1 MRDVPRLFVMLSVL
15 VGATSHAGAQ
25 ATMAVDGQVIAT
37 ASRWTSDGSRIV
49 TEATVRTPDGD
60 VTVSQLGGSVDGL
73 AMRTF
78 PGPAIMMPGMRV
90 AVTAHPALDLAQRT
104 HVVVDGVRVLAEA
117 PGFVRTGPTASGKY
131 LYWESGCVYVNVD
144 AEGTKEIAGAN
155 EFPVI
160 DSAIAAWNDGT
171 RGCSYMNLVRDPKL
185 ENLEVS
191 RDNVNVIKFRDLS
204 WCRPALGDDPARCYS
219 PAAAG
224 LTTAVFV
231 DDSSSKRDGAI
242 VDADVELNGVDFA
255 ISAGGETLGTAGCKS
270 DLANTLTHELGHL
283 LGLEHPCR
291 AAGDPPRTDGEGNTV
306 PSCGGANDPEILEA
320 TMYNFQECGET
331 KKATLSAD
339 DTAAICAIYPT
350 GDDPGTC
357 SRVTDEAGCCSASEE
372 PPVPALALAG
382 LTVAVLAVRRRSRKN
397 SARG

>member
-1 MRDVPRLFVMLSVL
+1 
-15 VGATSHAGAQ
+15 
-25 ATMAVDGQVIAT
+25 MAVEGEVIAAT
-37 ASRWTSDGSRIV
+37 SRWTSDGSRIV

-131 LYWESGCVYVNVD
+131 LYWESGCVYVTVD
-144 AEGTKEIAGAN
+144 AEGTKEIAGEN
-155 EFPVI
+155 EFPIV

-185 ENLEVS
+185 ESLEVG
-191 RDNVNVIKFRDLS
+191 RDNVNLIKFRDLS
-204 WCRPALGDDPARCYS
+204 WCRPAIGDDPARCYS
-219 PAAAG
+219 PFAAG

-242 VDADVELNGVDFA
+242 VDADIELNGVDFA
-255 ISAGGETLGTAGCKS
+255 ISAGGQTLGTADCKS

-291 AAGDPPRTDGEGNTV
+291 AAGDPPRTDGAGNTV
-306 PSCGGANDPEILEA
+306 PSCGSANDPVILEA
-320 TMYNFQECGET
+320 TMFNFQECGET

-350 GDDPGTC
+350 DDDPGTC
-357 SRVTDEAGCCSASEE
+357 DRVTDEAGCCSASEE
-372 PPVPALALAG
+372 PPFPALALTG
-382 LTVAVLAVRRRSRKN
+382 LTFAVLAMRRRSRKN